1 VAHHKQHAAKSRWTS
16 PWLIGGAVVA
26 LGLAGGGIALAA
38 GGSTPKSHSSAL
50 SSAPPTTTAAQA
62 AQAAQAKAQL
72 AAQLASSLTISP
84 ATGATGVAPNTPI
97 SITTTKGTLAGV
109 TVANTAG
116 TPVTGALNAA
126 GSTWQ
131 YGGTLALSTSY
142 VMSGQVDGPDG
153 VSVPFHATFTTLTP
167 TAQVTNTLYPL
178 DGQVVGVGQPVI
190 VHFNHSVT
198 TAAAQAAVLAHFTVT
213 ESTPVPGGWY
223 WFSSRELHFRPQ
235 AYWPTGEQITVSSD
249 LTGWDVGSGM
259 WGAGQ
264 VSVHFSIGDS
274 HVATAN
280 LATHEMTV
288 TNNGV
293 TIATY
298 PISGGSTVYPTMNG
312 THIAMD
318 KESVVHMV
326 SSTVGIPVKSPAG
339 YDEMVYNDVHIS
351 DSGEYVHAAPWSVGA
366 QGNTNVS
373 HGCINLSSANSLA
386 FFNFS
391 QVGDV
396 IVVTGGPRPPAVGDH
411 GVMDWSTDWSQ
422 WTPGTVVPAAPPVTT
437 TVPVPTTVAPAS
449 TTPSTTVAPATT
461 TTVKP

>member
-1 VAHHKQHAAKSRWTS
+1 
-16 PWLIGGAVVA
+16 
-26 LGLAGGGIALAA
+26 
-38 GGSTPKSHSSAL
+38 
-50 SSAPPTTTAAQA
+50 
-62 AQAAQAKAQL
+62 
-72 AAQLASSLTISP
+72 
-84 ATGATGVAPNTPI
+84 
-97 SITTTKGTLAGV
+97 V
-109 TVANTAG
+109 T
-116 TPVTGALNAA
+116 
-126 GSTWQ
+126 
-131 YGGTLALSTSY
+131 
-142 VMSGQVDGPDG
+142 D
-153 VSVPFHATFTTLTP
+153 
-167 TAQVTNTLYPL
+167 TLYPL

-190 VHFNHSVT
+190 VHFNHSIT
-198 TAAAQAAVLAHFTVT
+198 TAAAQAAALAHFTVT

-235 AYWPTGEQITVSSD
+235 VYWPSGEQITVSSD

-259 WGAGQ
+259 WGTGQ

-326 SSTVGIPVKSPAG
+326 SSTVGIPVNSPAG

-373 HGCINLSSANSLA
+373 HGCINLSTANSLA

-437 TVPVPTTVAPAS
+437 TVPVATTVAPAS
-449 TTPSTTVAPATT
+449 STPSTTAAAPATT
-461 TTVKP
+461 TTTKP